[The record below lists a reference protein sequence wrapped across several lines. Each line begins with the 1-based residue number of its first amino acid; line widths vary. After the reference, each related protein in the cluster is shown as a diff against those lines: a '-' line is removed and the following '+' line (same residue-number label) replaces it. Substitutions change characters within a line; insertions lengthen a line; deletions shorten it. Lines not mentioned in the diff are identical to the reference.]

1 MDLYLCAM
9 GRTLA
14 LVLRLSVIASAI
26 VMLVLSVRAV
36 RAQDNATP
44 EPQDQVYGYNPGQGM
59 AKDYTGPDDGRFTP
73 PDIAPDN
80 SAVPVQRPSY
90 DEKSYGEN
98 SQAAARQAMPP
109 QPQALPIA
117 QKSAPARFGYVS
129 GQGPADAR
137 QAMASDGNDRALSVA
152 PRANSDYRLGPGDKV
167 RVTVFGETDLS
178 GDYQLDGAG
187 VVRLPLI
194 GSVRAIGDT
203 APALERTIA
212 SALSPNYLKNP
223 KVNVEVTTYRP
234 FFIIGAVNRPGQY
247 PYVDHMSALNAVAL
261 AGGFTDQARQ
271 SSVYVRREGSASEEE
286 VSTDRLSELRP
297 GDTIRVQTTLFW
309 DAMQIFS
316 PLAGPAALAAT
327 AIR

>member
-1 MDLYLCAM
+1 M
-9 GRTLA
+9 GRALT

-36 RAQDNATP
+36 RAQDISTSA
-44 EPQDQVYGYNPGQGM
+44 PQDQVYGYNPGQGM
-59 AKDYTGPDDGRFTP
+59 AKDFSGPDGERFTP
-73 PDIAPDN
+73 PDIAPSKVND
-80 SAVPVQRPSY
+80 
-90 DEKSYGEN
+90 
-98 SQAAARQAMPP
+98 
-109 QPQALPIA
+109 QP
-117 QKSAPARFGYVS
+117 G
-129 GQGPADAR
+129 
-137 QAMASDGNDRALSVA
+137 
-152 PRANSDYRLGPGDKV
+152 ANSDYRLGPGDKV
-167 RVTVFGETDLS
+167 RVTIFGETDLS

-187 VVRLPLI
+187 IVRLPLI

-223 KVNVEVTTYRP
+223 KVNVEITTYRP

-271 SSVYVRREGSASEEE
+271 STVYVRREGSASEEE
-286 VSTDRLSELRP
+286 VATNQLSELRP

-309 DAMQIFS
+309 DAMQIFT